1 MNRKKWYEKLGVLLL
16 GLLIALTDMTS
27 SGYGAKKQLTA
38 VYLKQCDSE
47 YQVRFVCSGTVRIG
61 SIWVTNPYRLIIY
74 IRDAVLAI
82 QQKEFY
88 PEEGPIRRLRI
99 GMLTE
104 DPPIVRAV
112 LRFDQPEKYLV
123 ENEGNVVVAKIACE
137 KEKTSTRSEKGKM
150 VWDSTGRISLDY
162 RKVEL
167 ADVLRLL
174 SRQNNVNIVAGPDVK
189 DTVTVSLRNVTLKE
203 ALDNILLASGYDYVV
218 DGNVIMVKPLEKEI
232 PGATQTKVYHLKYID
247 ATNLLHVIRDVISD
261 KALVKVFQADFYS
274 RGDEG
279 GKVQPRGGEQQ
290 NLRRSSTLIVTDNA
304 ENIQRIDQLVQQLD
318 VPVPQIMI
326 ESKLV
331 ELAPIDQ
338 DRLGIDWD
346 KTINATLLF
355 EDILPS
361 GAKKMYSI
369 LNTDLKGRGQWR
381 FGHLTADEFSAALE
395 FLRQNTDSKLISNPR
410 ILGMDNQPCQISVG
424 TTFPVPQI
432 NRGLAG
438 QGDIVTFQY
447 KDVNIQLNVTPHVVE
462 GKKIIMH
469 VNPVIEE
476 VTGEVVVDINRA
488 PITSKRTVSTVV
500 TVKDGE
506 TIVIGGMIKE
516 KKVTVVNKVWLLG
529 DIPLLGMLFRHREVE
544 KKQTDLIIFITPH
557 ILTE

>member
-16 GLLIALTDMTS
+16 GLLIALTGMTS

-88 PEEGPIRRLRI
+88 PDEGPIRRLRI

-137 KEKTSTRSEKGKM
+137 KGKTSTRSEKGKM

-232 PGATQTKVYHLKYID
+232 PGAIQTKVYHLKYID

-261 KALVKVFQADFYS
+261 KALVKVFQAGFYQQD
-274 RGDEG
+274 DEKEKAQSG
-279 GKVQPRGGEQQ
+279 QGQQ
-290 NLRRSSTLIVTDNA
+290 DNLQRSSTLIVTDNPG
-304 ENIQRIDQLVQQLD
+304 NIRRIDELVQQLD
-318 VPVPQIMI
+318 VPV
-326 ESKLV
+326 
-331 ELAPIDQ
+331 
-338 DRLGIDWD
+338 
-346 KTINATLLF
+346 
-355 EDILPS
+355 
-361 GAKKMYSI
+361 
-369 LNTDLKGRGQWR
+369 
-381 FGHLTADEFSAALE
+381 
-395 FLRQNTDSKLISNPR
+395 
-410 ILGMDNQPCQISVG
+410 
-424 TTFPVPQI
+424 
-432 NRGLAG
+432 
-438 QGDIVTFQY
+438 
-447 KDVNIQLNVTPHVVE
+447 
-462 GKKIIMH
+462 
-469 VNPVIEE
+469 
-476 VTGEVVVDINRA
+476 
-488 PITSKRTVSTVV
+488 
-500 TVKDGE
+500 
-506 TIVIGGMIKE
+506 
-516 KKVTVVNKVWLLG
+516 
-529 DIPLLGMLFRHREVE
+529 
-544 KKQTDLIIFITPH
+544 
-557 ILTE
+557 